1 MTTRAAAL
9 AVVTRDLISEVAND
23 HGYQCLIEEPFS
35 AIEHF
40 ASGNVLVSLPT
51 GFGKSLMYGL
61 LVCSIALEDRQEQ
74 SRFCRF
80 VTPLASLMID
90 QKARFLP
97 RAKFLGDIQHIVHA
111 LQRVKEDVEQ
121 KLVF

>member
-9 AVVTRDLISEVAND
+9 SVVTRDLIGEVAND

-35 AIEHF
+35 AIEH
-40 ASGNVLVSLPT
+40 AVSGNVLVLLPT
-51 GFGKSLMYGL
+51 DFGKSLIYGL
-61 LVCSIALEDRQEQ
+61 LVCSIALADTQEQ
-74 SRFCRF
+74 SRFRRF

-97 RAKFLGDIQHIVHA
+97 RADFLGDIQHDVRA
-111 LQRVKEDVEQ
+111 LQRAKEDVEQ

>member
-1 MTTRAAAL
+1 M
-9 AVVTRDLISEVAND
+9 S
-23 HGYQCLIEEPFS
+23 
-35 AIEHF
+35 
-40 ASGNVLVSLPT
+40 
-51 GFGKSLMYGL
+51 
-61 LVCSIALEDRQEQ
+61 SIALEDTQEH
-74 SRFCRF
+74 SRFRRF

-97 RAKFLGDIQHIVHA
+97 RAEFLGDIQHDVRA

>member
-1 MTTRAAAL
+1 MLDGRTVFGHRTFCL
-9 AVVTRDLISEVAND
+9 WKCPCIVAD
-23 HGYQCLIEEPFS
+23 W
-35 AIEHF
+35 
-40 ASGNVLVSLPT
+40 
-51 GFGKSLMYGL
+51 FGKSLFYGL
-61 LVCSIALEDRQEQ
+61 LVSSIALEDAQKH
-74 SRFCRF
+74 SRFRRF

-97 RAKFLGDIQHIVHA
+97 QAGFLGDIQHDVRA